1 MQEERKYCAPYSTH
15 CYHGDNGDDSITT
28 NSGSMFIFDR
38 PLFKK
43 ENTFLEFVVFTD
55 TGNGYSVYQRGD
67 TEETK
72 EKLFFEAGGYSRGEL
87 SDYMQSLFAILA
99 DKGFIAVSDY
109 AGKQAY

>member
-15 CYHGDNGDDSITT
+15 CYFGGNGDDSITT

-43 ENTFLEFVVFTD
+43 EDTFLEFVVFSD
-55 TGNGYSVYQRGD
+55 TGSGYSIYQRGD